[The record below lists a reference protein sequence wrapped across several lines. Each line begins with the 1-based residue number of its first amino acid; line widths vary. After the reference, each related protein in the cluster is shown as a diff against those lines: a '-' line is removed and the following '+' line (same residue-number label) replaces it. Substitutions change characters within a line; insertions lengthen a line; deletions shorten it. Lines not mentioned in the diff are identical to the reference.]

1 MEKKKEPSL
10 SESDSSKNMLR
21 TPFDLVDD
29 YQENQKGVIDTNPP
43 KLIPRITGVRCSLFR
58 REDLV
63 KAMRVISSPF
73 RPAESSENDAAQ
85 QQQRIEILA
94 KKIAGTFDCSREQAE
109 RIVRGAL
116 VQKGINEALDN
127 MFDNLSEFQEIGEI
141 KHGRLTLIPS
151 NEKGVIKLALPNDQL
166 PTDILGQKP
175 DLAWDGEPAFRRED
189 LFKDIPDVD
198 LEEAY
203 PGTRKTN
210 PELYLSSPYPTQEE
224 MITSQNIGMGKLVH
238 VTDKWFFYRVHQ
250 FHDVHHKRRKARF
263 DKITFMLLRHS
274 WTEYKES
281 LYKKKYHIFD
291 KTPRAKAERL
301 AIKKI
306 QSARSEGIRL
316 S

>member
-10 SESDSSKNMLR
+10 SKSDLPKNMLR

-29 YQENQKGVIDTNPP
+29 YQENKKGV
-43 KLIPRITGVRCSLFR
+43 V
-58 REDLV
+58 
-63 KAMRVISSPF
+63 
-73 RPAESSENDAAQ
+73 
-85 QQQRIEILA
+85 
-94 KKIAGTFDCSREQAE
+94 
-109 RIVRGAL
+109 
-116 VQKGINEALDN
+116 
-127 MFDNLSEFQEIGEI
+127 
-141 KHGRLTLIPS
+141 
-151 NEKGVIKLALPNDQL
+151 KLALPNDQL
-166 PTDILGQKP
+166 PTDALGQKA
-175 DLAWDGEPAFRRED
+175 DLVCDTG
-189 LFKDIPDVD
+189 LS
-198 LEEAY
+198 LEEMMETGLGDLLDGVKENPCASAAFID
-203 PGTRKTN
+203 PGSEEVHDKAIKEHETRKKLLLDSFN
-210 PELYLSSPYPTQEE
+210 QDHPYVLSEGTPPDYTVNVASPYPTPEE
-224 MITSQNIGMGKLVH
+224 MIASQNIGIGKLVH

>member
-1 MEKKKEPSL
+1 MENKDDSFL
-10 SESDSSKNMLR
+10 SKSDSPQNGLR

-29 YQENQKGVIDTNPP
+29 YQENGGVNGTPT
-43 KLIPRITGVRCSLFR
+43 KLICPNVWGVRIRLVDPETGEPIK

-63 KAMRVISSPF
+63 KAMQ
-73 RPAESSENDAAQ
+73 N
-85 QQQRIEILA
+85 
-94 KKIAGTFDCSREQAE
+94 
-109 RIVRGAL
+109 
-116 VQKGINEALDN
+116 
-127 MFDNLSEFQEIGEI
+127 
-141 KHGRLTLIPS
+141 
-151 NEKGVIKLALPNDQL
+151 
-166 PTDILGQKP
+166 
-175 DLAWDGEPAFRRED
+175 
-189 LFKDIPDVD
+189 VD
-198 LEEAY
+198 PEEAY

-210 PELYLSSPYPTQEE
+210 PELYYTSPYLTQEE

>member
-29 YQENQKGVIDTNPP
+29 YQENKKGVVDATPS
-43 KLIPRITGVRCSLFR
+43 KLIPRITGVRRPLFR

-73 RPAESSENDAAQ
+73 RSAESPENDAAQ
-85 QQQRIEILA
+85 QQQKIELLT
-94 KKIAGTFDCSREQAE
+94 KKIAEMFDCSGELAAG
-109 RIVRGAL
+109 IV
-116 VQKGINEALDN
+116 KEALTQRNIDQTLDS
-127 MFDNLSEFQEIGEI
+127 MFDNVSEFQEIA
-141 KHGRLTLIPS
+141 
-151 NEKGVIKLALPNDQL
+151 VINGMPPKIISPATRVGWVNFVDPE
-166 PTDILGQKP
+166 T
-175 DLAWDGEPAFRRED
+175 GEPIKKED
-189 LFKDIPDVD
+189 LLKALHGVD
-198 LEEAY
+198 LEELYRGA
-203 PGTRKTN
+203 RKTN
-210 PELYLSSPYPTQEE
+210 PELYLSSPYPTPEE

-274 WTEYKES
+274 WVEYKES
-281 LYKKKYHIFD
+281 LYKKKHHIFD

-301 AIKKI
+301 ALKRSREKIKPTLMI
-306 QSARSEGIRL
+306 S
-316 S
+316 